1 MTRSSEAMK
10 GWFVFAAGIGA
21 FPLTFLVERLSHFS
35 TLGVFVAG
43 ELFRGRIGG
52 AGSMLLT
59 MMTIVGIDYFF
70 WFAVIFGACLLGAKV
85 WRRGNRISR

>member
-1 MTRSSEAMK
+1 MTRSAEMMK

-21 FPLTFLVERLSHFS
+21 FPLTFLAECLSHFS
-35 TLGVFVAG
+35 TLGVFVAA

-59 MMTIVGIDYFF
+59 MITIVGVDYCF
-70 WFAVIFGACLLGAKV
+70 WFAVIFGACHLAAKV
-85 WRRGNRISR
+85 WPRWNGISK